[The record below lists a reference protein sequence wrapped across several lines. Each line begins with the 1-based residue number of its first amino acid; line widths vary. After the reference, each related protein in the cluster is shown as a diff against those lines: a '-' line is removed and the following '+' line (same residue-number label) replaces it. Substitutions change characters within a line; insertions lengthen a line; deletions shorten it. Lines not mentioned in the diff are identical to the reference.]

1 MKAAAFDYVR
11 ATSVDQAVTLL
22 ARHGGGAK
30 LLAGGQSLLPAL
42 NLRLM
47 TPEVL
52 IDIGGIAGLRGIGI
66 NGGTVKIGALTR
78 HADLLVSPEIA
89 AHAPLLAKA
98 MPHIAHPAIRNR
110 GTIGGSLCHADPAS
124 ELPACVQALGATLVL
139 QGPAGERRV
148 AAGDFFTGL
157 YQSAMR
163 EDELLSAIE
172 FPALAAGERAYFHEF
187 ARRMGDYAIVG
198 LAAQAKL
205 DGDRIAALRLAFFGM
220 GERATLCPAAAEIL
234 TGPQPITANIV
245 ADAQAALARD
255 LQPQNDQQASSATR
269 MQLAR
274 VLLARCI
281 DDLQGRSA
289 APEKRSA

>member
-11 ATSVDQAVTLL
+11 AASVDEAVKLL
-22 ARHGGGAK
+22 VQHGGGAK

-52 IDIGGIAGLRGIGI
+52 IDIGGIASLRGIQVG
-66 NGGTVKIGALTR
+66 GGTVKIGALTR
-78 HADLLVSPEIA
+78 HADLLVSPQIA
-89 AHAPLLAKA
+89 QHTPLLAQA

-139 QGPAGERRV
+139 QGPGGERRV
-148 AAGDFFTGL
+148 AASDFFTAL
-157 YQSAMR
+157 YQTVLA
-163 EDELLSAIE
+163 EDEMLTSIE
-172 FPALAAGERAYFHEF
+172 FPAIAASERAFFHEF
-187 ARRMGDYAIVG
+187 ARRLGDYAIVG
-198 LAAQAKL
+198 LAAQARL
-205 DGDRIAALRLAFFGM
+205 DGDRIGSIRLSFFGI
-220 GERATLCPAAAEIL
+220 GERPALCAAASEVL
-234 TGPQPITANIV
+234 ARPITANVI

-255 LQPQNDQQASSATR
+255 LSPQNDHQASAATR

-274 VLLARCI
+274 VLLARCVG
-281 DDLQGRSA
+281 DLTGRSA
-289 APEKRSA
+289 TVEKRSA

>member
-11 ATSVDQAVTLL
+11 AASVDEAVKLL
-22 ARHGGGAK
+22 AHHGGGAK

-52 IDIGGIAGLRGIGI
+52 IDIGGIASLRGIRVE
-66 NGGTVKIGALTR
+66 GGTMTIGALAR

-89 AHAPLLAKA
+89 AHAPLIAKA

-110 GTIGGSLCHADPAS
+110 GTIGGSLAHADPAS
-124 ELPACVQALGATLVL
+124 ELPACVQALNATLIL
-139 QGPAGERRV
+139 RGPGGERRV
-148 AAGDFFTGL
+148 AASDFFTGL
-157 YQSAMR
+157 YATALAP
-163 EDELLSAIE
+163 DELLTRIE
-172 FPALAAGERAYFHEF
+172 FPAARHDERAYFCEF

-205 DGDRIAALRLAFFGM
+205 AGDRIAALRLAFFGV
-220 GERATLCPAAAEIL
+220 GERAMLCPAAADIL
-234 TGPQPITANIV
+234 KRPITANVI

-255 LQPQNDQQASSATR
+255 LRPQNDHQASAATR
-269 MQLAR
+269 LHLAR
-274 VLLARCI
+274 VLLARCVDELTRRPAI
-281 DDLQGRSA
+281 PERCSA
-289 APEKRSA
+289 

>member
-11 ATSVDQAVTLL
+11 AASVDDAVKLL
-22 ARHGGGAK
+22 VQHGGGAK

-52 IDIGGIAGLRGIGI
+52 IDIGGIASLRGIQVD
-66 NGGTVKIGALTR
+66 GGTVKIGALTR
-78 HADLLVSPEIA
+78 HAELLVSPEIA
-89 AHAPLLAKA
+89 RHAPLLAKA

-124 ELPACVQALGATLVL
+124 ELPACVLALGATLVL
-139 QGPAGERRV
+139 HSPGGERRV
-148 AAGDFFTGL
+148 AASDFFTGL
-157 YQSAMR
+157 YQTVLA
-163 EDELLSAIE
+163 EDEMLTSVE
-172 FPALAAGERAYFHEF
+172 FPAIAANERAFFHEF
-187 ARRMGDYAIVG
+187 ARRLGDYAIVG

-205 DGDRIAALRLAFFGM
+205 DGERIGAVRLSFFGI
-220 GERATLCPAAAEIL
+220 GERPALCPAAAEAL
-234 TGPQPITANIV
+234 ARPITPNVI

-255 LQPQNDQQASSATR
+255 LSPQNDHQASSATR

-274 VLLARCI
+274 VLLARCVA
-281 DDLQGRSA
+281 DLTGRLVTS
-289 APEKRSA
+289 EKRSA